1 MVKILFRKDTL
12 CFAHH
17 KHARRKSFYVL
28 QHKNARLFVTKNAQH
43 TSMQRVFTNLMLCK
57 SLTDYRTASLCQ
69 TGRNKHISAMLLKEF
84 ESATNFKEDFFK
96 VVEFLHY
103 LEDEGYDMKTF
114 ERVKRNL

>member
-1 MVKILFRKDTL
+1 MPEYK
-12 CFAHH
+12 
-17 KHARRKSFYVL
+17 KSEVISL
-28 QHKNARLFVTKNAQH
+28 LTP
-43 TSMQRVFTNLMLCK
+43 LLCK
-57 SLTDYRTASLCQ
+57 SLTDYRTVL
-69 TGRNKHISAMLLKEF
+69 GREKHISAMLLKEF

>member
-1 MVKILFRKDTL
+1 MLPLLF
-12 CFAHH
+12 
-17 KHARRKSFYVL
+17 
-28 QHKNARLFVTKNAQH
+28 
-43 TSMQRVFTNLMLCK
+43 LCK
-57 SLTDYRTASLCQ
+57 SLTDYRTESLCQ

-114 ERVKRNL
+114 ERVKRNQ

>member
-1 MVKILFRKDTL
+1 MNCRKWPVNV
-12 CFAHH
+12 
-17 KHARRKSFYVL
+17 RKYIVVCITAFVSR
-28 QHKNARLFVTKNAQH
+28 QAKSPLFVSNKKGEKH
-43 TSMQRVFTNLMLCK
+43 LSLLSLCK

-114 ERVKRNL
+114 ERVKRNQ